1 MGLRSWVKRLERGAS
16 EGLQSFEL
24 QGGSTYYY
32 DRLETYKELVLHAYD
47 LQLGMGDN
55 WPEPPEV
62 YRKICEA
69 KDQAAVLKR
78 FKPEYPQRALVDRLV
93 NIYCRTV
100 QVRVAW
106 VGSVLP
112 AASVAHTSKVWEP
125 LIKPVY
131 LLGHTQALK
140 AAASSLHS
148 EIAFGSE
155 EKVNV
160 ASFCFAVL

>member
-1 MGLRSWVKRLERGAS
+1 
-16 EGLQSFEL
+16 
-24 QGGSTYYY
+24 
-32 DRLETYKELVLHAYD
+32 
-47 LQLGMGDN
+47 
-55 WPEPPEV
+55 
-62 YRKICEA
+62 
-69 KDQAAVLKR
+69 
-78 FKPEYPQRALVDRLV
+78 LV
-93 NIYCRTV
+93 NIYCRTL

-125 LIKPVY
+125 LTKPVY
-131 LLGHTQALK
+131 LVGDTQALK

-160 ASFCFAVL
+160 ASLRFAIP

>member
-1 MGLRSWVKRLERGAS
+1 
-16 EGLQSFEL
+16 
-24 QGGSTYYY
+24 
-32 DRLETYKELVLHAYD
+32 
-47 LQLGMGDN
+47 
-55 WPEPPEV
+55 
-62 YRKICEA
+62 
-69 KDQAAVLKR
+69 
-78 FKPEYPQRALVDRLV
+78 LV

-125 LIKPVY
+125 LSKPVH
-131 LLGHTQALK
+131 LLGDSQALK
-140 AAASSLHS
+140 KAASSLHS

-160 ASFCFAVL
+160 ASFRFAVP

>member
-1 MGLRSWVKRLERGAS
+1 M
-16 EGLQSFEL
+16 
-24 QGGSTYYY
+24 
-32 DRLETYKELVLHAYD
+32 
-47 LQLGMGDN
+47 
-55 WPEPPEV
+55 
-62 YRKICEA
+62 
-69 KDQAAVLKR
+69 
-78 FKPEYPQRALVDRLV
+78 V
-93 NIYCRTV
+93 NIYCRTL

-125 LIKPVY
+125 LTKPVY
-131 LLGHTQALK
+131 LVGDTQALK

-160 ASFCFAVL
+160 ASLRFAIP